1 MNINDAKTNRDS
13 SDNRR
18 LSRLTLKQQRFA
30 DSYIRNGGDGAQAV
44 IDAGYNVTS
53 RSSVHAISCENL
65 KKPLIRLELERQGY
79 KDCGL
84 ISSDAIVEARKID
97 EQSNRVS
104 SRAERA
110 AFLTSIYEDDSLII
124 GARLKAVD
132 MLNRMY
138 GDYRSKA
145 ILHDNPVEM
154 PRINF
159 IFSDDEDNQ

>member
-1 MNINDAKTNRDS
+1 
-13 SDNRR
+13 
-18 LSRLTLKQQRFA
+18 
-30 DSYIRNGGDGAQAV
+30 
-44 IDAGYNVTS
+44 
-53 RSSVHAISCENL
+53 
-65 KKPLIRLELERQGY
+65 
-79 KDCGL
+79 
-84 ISSDAIVEARKID
+84 
-97 EQSNRVS
+97 
-104 SRAERA
+104 
-110 AFLTSIYEDDSLII
+110 LII

>member
-1 MNINDAKTNRDS
+1 MNINDAKTNQDS
-13 SDNRR
+13 SYNRR

-30 DSYIRNGGDGAQAV
+30 DSYIRNGGNDAQAV

-53 RSSVHAISCENL
+53 RSSIHAISCENL

-138 GDYRSKA
+138 GDYSSKA

>member
-13 SDNRR
+13 SDDRR

-30 DSYIRNGGDGAQAV
+30 DSYIRNGGDGTQAV
-44 IDAGYNVTS
+44 IDAGYKVTS
-53 RSSVHAISCENL
+53 RSSIHAISCENL

-84 ISSDAIVEARKID
+84 ISSDAVVEARKID
-97 EQSNRVS
+97 EKNNRIS

-110 AFLTSIYEDDSLII
+110 AFLTSVFEDKSLII

-138 GDYRSKA
+138 GDYRSNA
-145 ILHDNPVEM
+145 VLLDNPVEM

-159 IFSDDEDNQ
+159 ILTDDEDDK

>member
-1 MNINDAKTNRDS
+1 M
-13 SDNRR
+13 
-18 LSRLTLKQQRFA
+18 SRLTLKQQRFA
-30 DSYIRNGGDGAQAV
+30 DSYIRNGGDGTQAV
-44 IDAGYNVTS
+44 IDAGYKVTS

-110 AFLTSIYEDDSLII
+110 AFLTSIYEDESLII

-138 GDYRSKA
+138 GDYSSKA

>member
-97 EQSNRVS
+97 EQSNRAS

-110 AFLTSIYEDDSLII
+110 AFLTSVYEDESLII

-138 GDYRSKA
+138 GDYSSKA